1 MTDLI
6 EIKGKIKEI
15 IYSPT
20 MCEELPEFQ
29 ENYLDTALKT
39 NSAMILRLQ
48 NGSMAL
54 SRWVSPKRTRSYPY
68 ARVYNTLGFIGKKV
82 TVIPVM
88 KDEGLDGD
96 RDFIQFDT
104 VSLMTLLGVYV
115 IIAYYSDA
123 RRSSHIDHNS
133 GIAYGNKITDQEF
146 DADYV
151 RNKVYEIANYQSD
164 ALHWNMKQLEDVGK
178 IGEIAL
184 ASYSKISQKLG
195 VKMHDQSSARKKINT
210 LLLGIESF
218 RKASRLSAVQ
228 AQYRES
234 MTEQPKELLNSGKK
248 GTITITNLYNGFYA
262 FTVDEIYI
270 EGDNVYLIEA
280 KHTSSGIIPS
290 LDDIKDALIKM
301 LVFGNLKTVTI
312 ADKEFKA
319 IAAIKLTSRNSMRY
333 NDLQQREK
341 SLIDKVISEARK
353 NNFYVIFNEE
363 FL

>member
-1 MTDLI
+1 MADLI
-6 EIKGKIKEI
+6 EIKGNIKEI

-20 MCEELPEFQ
+20 MCDELPEFQ
-29 ENYLDTALKT
+29 ENYLEAALKT
-39 NSAMILRLQ
+39 SSAMILRLQ

-68 ARVYNTLGFIGKKV
+68 ARVYNTLSFIGKKV
-82 TVIPVM
+82 TVIPII
-88 KDEGLDGD
+88 KDEGLEGD

-115 IIAYYSDA
+115 IIAYYSNA
-123 RRSSHIDHNS
+123 RRSIHIDPKS
-133 GIAYGNKITDQEF
+133 GRTYGNKITDQEF
-146 DADYV
+146 DVNYV
-151 RNKVYEIANYQSD
+151 RKKVYEIADYQSD
-164 ALHWNMKQLEDVGK
+164 ALHWNMKQLEYVGK

-184 ASYSKISQKLG
+184 ENYSKMSKMLG

-228 AQYRES
+228 AQHRES
-234 MTEQPKELLNSGKK
+234 MTQQPKELLTSGKK

-262 FTVDEIYI
+262 FTVDEIYV

-280 KHTSSGIIPS
+280 KHTGSGIVPS
-290 LDDIKDALIKM
+290 IDDIKDALVKM

-312 ADKEFKA
+312 EDKELKA
-319 IAAIKLTSRNSMRY
+319 IAVIKLTSKNSMHY
-333 NDLQQREK
+333 NDLQKKEK
-341 SLIDKVISEARK
+341 SLIDKVLIEARK
-353 NNFYVIFNEE
+353 NNFHVIFNEE